1 MSNNTLKEKTV
12 NGAGWSAI
20 DNVAQLGVSFVVS
33 IVLARL
39 LSPDDYG
46 LLGIVA
52 IFTNICATI
61 INGGFGSALIRK
73 KDTTENDYNTVFIV
87 NLVASFI
94 LYALLFFLAPLF
106 AIFFGRSELVS
117 LTQVSSIGIIIGSL
131 AIVQQARLTKEI
143 DFKTQTYITIIS
155 SLISGVVGIVIA
167 LCDYGVW
174 SLVWQGLIS
183 QILKTLLL
191 WYFKR
196 WRPVF
201 QFSLESFKELFGF
214 GWKLM
219 VGRLIDTVW
228 KELNQFVVGKY
239 YNPATLGQYTRANQ
253 FSQLFS
259 INLTTVVDRVTFPV
273 LSEIQD
279 DNERMLNAY
288 RRIIKITM
296 FIAAVCMFALAAISE
311 PLIYCLI
318 GPKWHE
324 ASEYLPLIC
333 IAGSLFPLSAINL
346 NMLAVQGRS
355 DLFLGLEVVKKII
368 SLCPLFIGAFI
379 GITPML
385 YTNIIVFFLCYLL
398 NSYYSGKILG
408 YSSWM
413 QIKDIAPS
421 YLVAIVVAFSV
432 YFFKYLPISNWV
444 ILPLQIITGTM
455 VFLLFCKKTKLEEY
469 DGLKQL
475 VLPYLKR
482 IIKR

>member
-1 MSNNTLKEKTV
+1 MESVMSNNTLKEKTV

-39 LSPDDYG
+39 LSPEDYG

-296 FIAAVCMFALAAISE
+296 FIAAVCMFAL
-311 PLIYCLI
+311 
-318 GPKWHE
+318 
-324 ASEYLPLIC
+324 
-333 IAGSLFPLSAINL
+333 
-346 NMLAVQGRS
+346 
-355 DLFLGLEVVKKII
+355 
-368 SLCPLFIGAFI
+368 FI
-379 GITPML
+379 
-385 YTNIIVFFLCYLL
+385 V
-398 NSYYSGKILG
+398 
-408 YSSWM
+408 
-413 QIKDIAPS
+413 
-421 YLVAIVVAFSV
+421 
-432 YFFKYLPISNWV
+432 
-444 ILPLQIITGTM
+444 
-455 VFLLFCKKTKLEEY
+455 
-469 DGLKQL
+469 
-475 VLPYLKR
+475 
-482 IIKR
+482 